1 MSRNET
7 IYTPVIKKI
16 QEEMDAVT
24 DHLSSGRPSNFENIK
39 DLSEKSKVCL
49 LQENCCKRLKKDLLR
64 IRGSNLVNSCV
75 YLK

>member
-24 DHLSSGRPSNFENIK
+24 DHLSSGRPNNFEEYQRLVGKIEG
-39 DLSEKSKVCL
+39 LSIAREL
-49 LQENCCKRLKKDLLR
+49 LQETEKRFIDD
-64 IRGSNLVNSCV
+64 
-75 YLK
+75 